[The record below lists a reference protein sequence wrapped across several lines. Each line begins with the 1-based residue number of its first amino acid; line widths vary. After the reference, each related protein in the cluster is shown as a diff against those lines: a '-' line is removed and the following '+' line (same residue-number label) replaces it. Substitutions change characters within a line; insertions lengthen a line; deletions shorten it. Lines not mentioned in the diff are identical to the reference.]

1 MWRNTTKAIE
11 DFRDGIV
18 NSAKAN
24 LAMQGRNASGKLSDS
39 IEGSTVTESKG
50 EFVFDIEM
58 ELYGEF
64 LDKGV
69 NGIKSAYT
77 TPYSYKNKMPPP
89 SKLDKWIVKRNIAP
103 RDKKGKFISRK
114 SIQFLIAR
122 GIFKNGIKPSLFFTN
137 AYNQMSKNV
146 GEKILEA
153 IKLDTREQRKKKK

>member
-18 NSAKAN
+18 NRAKAN
-24 LAMQGRNASGKLSDS
+24 LAMQGRNVSGKLSDS
-39 IEGSTVTESKG
+39 IEGSTVTESRG

-69 NGIKSAYT
+69 NGIRSAYT
-77 TPYSYKNKMPPP
+77 TPYSYKDKMPPP

-103 RDKKGKFISRK
+103 RDKKGRFISRK
-114 SIQFLIAR
+114 SVQFLIAR
-122 GIFKNGIKPSLFFTN
+122 GIFKNGIKPSLFFTD
-137 AYNQMSKNV
+137 AYNEMSKNV